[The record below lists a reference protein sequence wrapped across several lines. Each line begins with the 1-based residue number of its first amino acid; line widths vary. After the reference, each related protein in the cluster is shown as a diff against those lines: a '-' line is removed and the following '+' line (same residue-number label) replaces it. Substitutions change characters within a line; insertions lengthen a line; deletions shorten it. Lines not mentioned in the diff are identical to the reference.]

1 VALDVIGADK
11 GADPVSKLR
20 DAARGQECCVRI
32 PGICNFNKE
41 TTVLAHYRL
50 SGTCGTGM
58 KPIDLLGSW
67 ACSDCHDA
75 IDGRGKSSF
84 SREVL
89 DLMHLE
95 GMCRTIQALHK
106 QGKLK

>member
-1 VALDVIGADK
+1 M
-11 GADPVSKLR
+11 SKLR
-20 DAARGQECCVRI
+20 DAARDQDCMVRI

-50 SGTCGTGM
+50 GGTCGTSL
-58 KPIDLLGSW
+58 KPIDLIGSW
-67 ACSDCHDA
+67 ACSDCHLL
-75 IDGRGKSSF
+75 IDGAKSAYT
-84 SREVL
+84 REQL

-95 GMCRTIQALHK
+95 GMVRTINALHK